1 MRLLLVLFSVIF
13 LASCSSKLAYNNL
26 DWWVYWYL
34 DDYIELKGEQEEKF
48 DDYLQNW
55 LRWHKTSELERYKAH
70 LSEIKSQIKNGR
82 LDSGAVQGHLVLAR
96 EHWERVRDEISP
108 ELVSIAKTLDDEQ
121 VVSLF
126 AALEKDNKEEEEERL
141 ELLAKSEE
149 KRLEERVERIEETIN
164 ERIGKLTVEQKQIV
178 RTYASQFISTGDEWL
193 KYRRNIQNA
202 ARKLFV
208 TRTFNSDFERD
219 LVTLMQNPDS
229 YKTDVYKQSSAH
241 NMTVTATLISEIF
254 STLTDNQR
262 ERLIE
267 NINDLINTVEN
278 FKH

>member
-1 MRLLLVLFSVIF
+1 MRPLLVLFSLIF

-26 DWWVYWYL
+26 DWWVYWYM
-34 DDYIELKGEQEEKF
+34 DDYIELKDEQEEKF

-55 LRWHKTSELERYKAH
+55 LRWHQTSELERYKAH
-70 LSEIKSQIKNGR
+70 LSEIKSQIKEGR
-82 LDSGAVQGHLVLAR
+82 LDSGAVQGHLVQAR

-108 ELVSIAKTLDDEQ
+108 ELALIAKTLDDEQ

-229 YKTDVYKQSSAH
+229 YKTDVYKQSSGH

-278 FKH
+278 FKD

>member
-26 DWWVYWYL
+26 DWWVYWYM
-34 DDYIELKGEQEEKF
+34 DDYIELKDEQEEKF

-70 LSEIKSQIKNGR
+70 LGEIKSQIKSGR

-108 ELVSIAKTLDDEQ
+108 ELVSIAKTLHDEQ

-141 ELLAKSEE
+141 ETLAKSEE
-149 KRLEERVERIEETIN
+149 KRLEERIERIEETIS
-164 ERIGKLTVEQKQIV
+164 ERIGKLSDEQKQIV
-178 RTYASQFISTGDEWL
+178 ATYASQFIPTGEEWL
-193 KYRRNIQNA
+193 NYRRDIQNA

-208 TRTFNSDFERD
+208 TRKFNKDFETE
-219 LVTLMQNPDS
+219 LIALMQNPDTFKS
-229 YKTDVYKQSSAH
+229 DIYKQSSEH
-241 NMTVTATLISEIF
+241 NQAVTATLISEIF
-254 STLTDNQR
+254 STLSDKQR
-262 ERLIE
+262 DTLLKNIDELIE
-267 NINDLINTVEN
+267 TVEN
-278 FKH
+278 FKK

>member
-1 MRLLLVLFSVIF
+1 MRPLLVLFSLIF

-26 DWWVYWYL
+26 DWWVYWYM
-34 DDYIELKGEQEEKF
+34 DDYIELKDEQEEKF

-55 LRWHKTSELERYKAH
+55 LRWHQTSELERYKVH
-70 LSEIKSQIKNGR
+70 LSEIKSQIKEGR
-82 LDSGAVQGHLVLAR
+82 LDSGAVQGHLVQAR

-108 ELVSIAKTLDDEQ
+108 ELALIAKTLDDEQ

-229 YKTDVYKQSSAH
+229 YKTDVYKQSSEH

-278 FKH
+278 FKD